1 MKERRYD
8 IDWLRVI
15 AMLTVFFFHCS
26 RFFCTEEWHLKVP
39 VAQQSEVLRI
49 VRDMLV
55 GVWFMELFFLVSGFA
70 SWYALKSRS
79 GRQYLGERVKRLV
92 VPLYIVGLFVLVVP
106 QQYFDGITKGYITGG
121 FWQWLPSYYTRL
133 PAAMLANWVPWL
145 DPASLLPFPFTGH
158 LWFIRTLFVVSL
170 VTLPALQYLRS
181 EQGKRFID
189 RLAGWVDRP
198 GGIFLFLIPLAIAQ
212 IALRWIP
219 NLPDRTWSEFV
230 WYALYFLI
238 GYIFAADERFTVSVK
253 RYTWLCLALWI
264 GVYVVMGS
272 VVFLILQL
280 EPSEGSGFSGLYLV
294 YVTSWTVISWSAI
307 VFMLSLGAR
316 YLNFSNRFLTY
327 SNEAVLPFYL
337 FHQTV
342 ILTVGWFVLPWD
354 INNLAKYLVI
364 VAISF
369 SLIMALYEGFVRHI
383 GFMRVLF
390 GMAPQKKGPA
400 APAG

>member
-1 MKERRYD
+1 M
-8 IDWLRVI
+8 
-15 AMLTVFFFHCS
+15 
-26 RFFCTEEWHLKVP
+26 
-39 VAQQSEVLRI
+39 SEN
-49 VRDMLV
+49 
-55 GVWFMELFFLVSGFA
+55 
-70 SWYALKSRS
+70 
-79 GRQYLGERVKRLV
+79 
-92 VPLYIVGLFVLVVP
+92 
-106 QQYFDGITKGYITGG
+106 DG
-121 FWQWLPSYYTRL
+121 
-133 PAAMLANWVPWL
+133 A
-145 DPASLLPFPFTGH
+145 
-158 LWFIRTLFVVSL
+158 
-170 VTLPALQYLRS
+170 
-181 EQGKRFID
+181 
-189 RLAGWVDRP
+189 
-198 GGIFLFLIPLAIAQ
+198 
-212 IALRWIP
+212 
-219 NLPDRTWSEFV
+219 TWSELTPAGD
-230 WYALYFLI
+230 WGGI
-238 GYIFAADERFTVSVK
+238 
-253 RYTWLCLALWI
+253 
-264 GVYVVMGS
+264 VVMGS